1 MPTPLAWYNLTHDRK
16 RLATAVGGIGFAV
29 LLMFMQLGFR
39 GALFDSTIALAKRFN
54 ADIVL
59 VHPQRYTLTVYA
71 KFPRRYLQ
79 LAESHPQVASAA
91 PMYLENMRSSWKRTD
106 EAPGPPIRVL
116 AFDPHQEVLRMP
128 EVVAQADRLALPEA
142 ALFDR
147 RSKAD
152 FGDPQIGETVEV
164 NGRRVQIVGSFALGT
179 DFADDATLIVGDRTF
194 NDLFFSH
201 LPDGAGLEA
210 IDLGLVRLDDGVDI
224 AKARAELDAML
235 PDDVL
240 VLSLPDYLEF
250 ELSFWRTAT
259 PIGYIFT
266 FGTVMGFIVGMVICY
281 QVLSGDVADHLREFA
296 TLKAMGY
303 RPRFFV
309 GVVLQE
315 ALLLSAFG
323 FVPGLALGWV
333 LYEVVGMVT
342 GLPMDLEIGRIT
354 LVLGLTL
361 VMCVT
366 SGCLAMRK
374 LVTSDP
380 AELF

>member
-39 GALFDSTIALAKRFN
+39 GALFDSTIALARRFD

-59 VHPQRYTLTVYA
+59 VHPQRYTLTVRQ
-71 KFPRRYLQ
+71 KFPRRYLD
-79 LAESHPQVASAA
+79 LARSHAAVESAA
-91 PMYLENMRSSWKRTD
+91 PLYLENTRSSWKLAD
-106 EAPGPPIRVL
+106 AAPGPPIRIV
-116 AFDPHQEVLRMP
+116 AFDPHTPMLRIPEVL
-128 EVVAQADRLALPEA
+128 AQAELLAQPEA

-152 FGDPQIGETVEV
+152 FGNVKIGDVVEV
-164 NGRRVQIVGSFALGT
+164 NGRKVTIVGDYKLGT
-179 DFADDATLIVGDRTF
+179 DFADDANLLMSSRTY

-201 LPDGAGLEA
+201 LPDGAGLEEV
-210 IDLGLVRLDDGVDI
+210 DLGLVRIDDQADAATVV
-224 AKARAELDAML
+224 RELQTTL
-235 PDDVL
+235 PADVL
-240 VLSLPDYLEF
+240 VLTKPDYLEF

-266 FGTVMGFIVGMVICY
+266 FGTVMGFIVGLVICY
-281 QVLSGDVADHLREFA
+281 QVLSTDVADHLREFA

-303 RPRFFV
+303 RPRYFV

-315 ALLLSAFG
+315 AMLLSLFG
-323 FVPGLALGWV
+323 FGPGLLGGWA
-333 LYEVVGMVT
+333 LYEGVGFAT
-342 GLPMDLEIGRIT
+342 GLPLEMPWSRIG
-354 LVLGLTL
+354 LVFGLT
-361 VMCVT
+361 VGMCVL
-366 SGCLAMRK
+366 SGSLAMRK

>member
-39 GALFDSTIALAKRFN
+39 GALFDSTIALAKRFD

-59 VHPQRYTLTVYA
+59 LQPQRYTLTVHQ
-71 KFPRRYLQ
+71 KFPRRYLDV
-79 LAESHPQVASAA
+79 ARSHPAVEQAA
-91 PMYLENMRSSWKRTD
+91 PLYLENIRSSWKL
-106 EAPGPPIRVL
+106 EGQPPGPPIRVV
-116 AFDPHQEVLRMP
+116 AFNPAEPILRIAEVYQ
-128 EVVAQADRLALPEA
+128 QADLLAQPET
-142 ALFDR
+142 ALYDR

-152 FGDPQIGETVEV
+152 FGDVHIGQTVEV
-164 NGRRVQIVGSFALGT
+164 NGRRVTIVGDYKLGT
-179 DFADDATLIVGDRTF
+179 DFADDATLLVGERTY
-194 NDLFFSH
+194 NDLFWSH
-201 LPDGAGLEA
+201 LPDGVGLEE
-210 IDLGLVRLDDGVDI
+210 IDFGLIRIHHTADAATVVR
-224 AKARAELDAML
+224 ELTAML

-240 VLSLPDYLEF
+240 VLTKPDYLEF

-266 FGTVMGFIVGMVICY
+266 FGTVMGFIVGLVICY
-281 QVLSGDVADHLREFA
+281 QVLSTDVADHLREFA

-303 RPRFFV
+303 RPPYFV

-315 ALLLSAFG
+315 ALLLSLFG
-323 FVPGLALGWV
+323 FGPGLLGGWA
-333 LYEVVGMVT
+333 LYEAVGFAT
-342 GLPMDLEIGRIT
+342 GLPMEMPWSRIAF
-354 LVLGLTL
+354 VFGLT
-361 VMCVT
+361 VGMCVL
-366 SGCLAMRK
+366 SGSLAMRK